1 MSENNN
7 EIFYT
12 KDHLKVKITQGA
24 KGARVEVTI
33 DREDHDIDKAVEQAI
48 EAYQQTIYGLKT
60 KSLTVDVY

>member
-48 EAYQQTIYGLKT
+48 EAYQTIHK
-60 KSLTVDVY
+60 